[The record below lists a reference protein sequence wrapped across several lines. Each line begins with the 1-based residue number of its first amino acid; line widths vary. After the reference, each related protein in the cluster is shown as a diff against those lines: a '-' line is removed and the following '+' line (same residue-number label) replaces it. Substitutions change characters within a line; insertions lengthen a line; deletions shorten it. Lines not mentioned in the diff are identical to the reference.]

1 MKRTVL
7 LLLLAISFSRSF
19 AQSFAE
25 KTIREV
31 MDKSAKDWSS
41 GNIDKFME
49 AYWNNDSVMYVG
61 GNKITYGYQNMLNA
75 YKKSFPDTAS
85 MGKLTFDLLDIRK
98 LSEEYY
104 LVTGNFFLTRTV
116 GNAKGIF
123 TVLFRK
129 IMGKWLIVY
138 DHSS

>member
-1 MKRTVL
+1 
-7 LLLLAISFSRSF
+7 
-19 AQSFAE
+19 
-25 KTIREV
+25 

-123 TVLFRK
+123 TVFFRK